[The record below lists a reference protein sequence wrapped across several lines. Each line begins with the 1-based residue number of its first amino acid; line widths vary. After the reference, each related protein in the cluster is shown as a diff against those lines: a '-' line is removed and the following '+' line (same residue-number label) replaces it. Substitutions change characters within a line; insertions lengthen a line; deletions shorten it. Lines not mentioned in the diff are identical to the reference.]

1 MLKQCGDKLIIKLL
15 RVLADRHALG
25 IKILDFNMLFAKAD
39 AVRGDRIAEVLPQFG
54 AIIKVEVKTTLLG
67 NAEKL
72 VQYLQPCAVVQ
83 RRNGTFQGGKC
94 RQQMPLHL
102 YKAFAGLFYAGFV
115 RGHDDVFML
124 HHISIFAGV
133 GLDLAVAFGAE
144 GIKAVVLAVVQHIT
158 GKGFFIHALAD
169 DADLHPAVSRDARVD
184 RAKLR

>member
-25 IKILDFNMLFAKAD
+25 IKILDFNMLFVKSD

-54 AIIKVEVKTTLLG
+54 AIIKVEVKTTLLR

-83 RRNGTFQGGKC
+83 RRDGTFQGGKC

-102 YKAFAGLFYAGFV
+102 YKAFAGLFYTGFV

-133 GLDLAVAFGAE
+133 GLDLAVTLGAE
-144 GIKAVVLAVVQHIT
+144 GIKAVVLAVVQHIM

-169 DADLHPAVSRDARVD
+169 DADLHPAVSGDARVD

>member
-1 MLKQCGDKLIIKLL
+1 
-15 RVLADRHALG
+15 
-25 IKILDFNMLFAKAD
+25 MLFAKAD

-83 RRNGTFQGGKC
+83 RRDGTFQGGKC

-124 HHISIFAGV
+124 HHYFLFSRA
-133 GLDLAVAFGAE
+133 LALIWRLRYGAE

-169 DADLHPAVSRDARVD
+169 DADLHPAVSGDARVD

>member
-1 MLKQCGDKLIIKLL
+1 MLEQCGDKLIIKLL

-54 AIIKVEVKTTLLG
+54 TIIKVEVKTTLLG

-83 RRNGTFQGGKC
+83 RRDGTFQGGKC

-115 RGHDDVFML
+115 RGHDDVLML

-133 GLDLAVAFGAE
+133 GLDLAVTLGAE

-169 DADLHPAVSRDARVD
+169 DADLHPAVSGDARVD